1 MRSKPHEASLAQELS
16 RHGLRAT
23 RQRLA
28 ALRALRRLKG
38 HPTAAELH
46 VRLRA
51 EQPNLS
57 QKTVYEI
64 LDNLVGV
71 GLASRVTEGGEP
83 VRYEAWSDPHY
94 HARCRV
100 CGRLFDLPA
109 RADSQI
115 RGRTPLPEG
124 FRVEAIRVTLHG
136 LCQRCRDEV

>member
-1 MRSKPHEASLAQELS
+1 MRSKPHDESLAEELS

-23 RQRLA
+23 RQRVA
-28 ALRALRRLKG
+28 ALRALRKLQG
-38 HPTAAELH
+38 HPSAAELH

-51 EQPNLS
+51 EHPNLS

-64 LDNLVGV
+64 LDNLVSV

-83 VRYEAWSDPHY
+83 FRYEARSEPHY

-109 RADSQI
+109 SADSQI
-115 RGRTPLPEG
+115 RGRTSLPEG
-124 FRVEAIRVTLHG
+124 FRVESIHVTLRG
-136 LCQRCRDEV
+136 LCQRCRDEI